1 MCKQTAGRS
10 ADVMKLLLPCI
21 LLPYQWLQPKQLQI
35 VLDVCMTT
43 PGAEA
48 CSNAWLQLTGGISK
62 GLAMLTLDQD
72 YISRF
77 RNRPMTYQQR
87 LVYALQALGVGIYE
101 GVIGQPA
108 SRSTPTM

>member
-1 MCKQTAGRS
+1 MHIHMSVGCCLLSCTACTRP
-10 ADVMKLLLPCI
+10 KRR
-21 LLPYQWLQPKQLQI
+21 QQPKQQHNLP
-35 VLDVCMTT
+35 VRVTNL
-43 PGAEA
+43 GAEL
-48 CSNAWLQLTGGISK
+48 NIDLPGLLQLTGGISK

-77 RNRPMTYQQR
+77 RNQPMTYQQR

-108 SRSTPTM
+108 SLCLLK